1 MSNDLVS
8 TTAGTV
14 VLYSSMLVYLALGMT
29 TTQYALRQSLDSVL
43 VGEDAGFTWRRHVS
57 LWDACDEFSHAC
69 LGTGP
74 LHALLAVPESTQTL
88 PCSLPCR
95 FRMRQLQLDS
105 ASLVPVFA
113 MSSCTWCA
121 CRFC

>member
-1 MSNDLVS
+1 MFPAEGNIMSNDLVS

-74 LHALLAVPESTQTL
+74 LHALLAREYADAA
-88 PCSLPCR
+88 
-95 FRMRQLQLDS
+95 LQLALQVPYEA
-105 ASLVPVFA
+105 AS
-113 MSSCTWCA
+113 T
-121 CRFC
+121 